1 MGHHGPVPVTLRPL
15 TLDDAGQVLALNQEV
30 VHKLAPMD
38 EDRFRW
44 FLEVA
49 ACAWA
54 AEVDGAFAGF
64 VLVLAPGATYDSA
77 NYRWFAER
85 RADFLYLDRVAI
97 SERFRRRG
105 VGSAVYDGVEAQAA
119 AQQRP
124 VVLEVNR
131 EPPNHGSLAF
141 HAARGY
147 REVGTLRHDDGKV
160 VSLQE
165 KLVVS

>member
-1 MGHHGPVPVTLRPL
+1 MVLVPITIRPL
-15 TLDDAGQVLALNQEV
+15 TIDDAEQVLALNDAV

-38 EDRFRW
+38 EDRYRW
-44 FLEVA
+44 FLDVA

-54 AEVDGAFAGF
+54 ADVDDTFGGF
-64 VLVLAPGATYDSA
+64 VLVLAPGVAYESA
-77 NYRWFAER
+77 NYAWFGEHR
-85 RADFLYLDRVAI
+85 SDFLYLDRVAI

-105 VGSAVYDGVEAQAA
+105 VGSAIYDAVEARATA
-119 AQQRP
+119 ELRP
-124 VVLEVNR
+124 VLLEVNR

-147 REVGTLRHDDGKV
+147 LEIGTLRHDDGKV

-165 KLVVS
+165 KLTPT